1 MTWKGQTSGTRASTR
16 CIPRALLSMIIV
28 IWSAAGA
35 LAADRSPRSLVAEA
49 NQQIAAGDI
58 VKALQLLQQAASL
71 KPESPEIAYDLGVAH
86 YKAADYATAA
96 EYFLKSLAGS
106 DLGLEQKTRF
116 NLGNCAYAE
125 GLENQDDPKAALEK
139 FRIAADRF
147 REALQLDPKD
157 ADARAN
163 LERAGLMFRQM
174 KEEQQKQEQQKQDKR
189 QCSQPESQ
197 PSSQPEN
204 NAESQP
210 SSRPDNQKQKEGQKQ
225 QGEEQQGEEQKGE
238 EKEGEKQEG
247 KPQAAEEKQ
256 GEEGEEKQVQPAGE
270 QKSMNKEEA
279 ERLLQLIRDKE
290 RQRREAQYNENQ
302 KGRVREVPVDKD
314 W

>member
-1 MTWKGQTSGTRASTR
+1 MTPKGQTSGIRANTRR
-16 CIPRALLSMIIV
+16 IPRALLSMIILT
-28 IWSAAGA
+28 WSAAGV

-71 KPESPEIAYDLGVAH
+71 KPESPEITYDLGVAH
-86 YKAADYATAA
+86 YKAGDYATAA
-96 EYFLKSLAGS
+96 EYFLKALAGS
-106 DLGLEQKTRF
+106 NLGLEQKTRF

-125 GLENQDDPKAALEK
+125 GLKNQNDPKAALDK

-157 ADARAN
+157 VDARAN
-163 LERAGLMFRQM
+163 LERSGLMIRQM
-174 KEEQQKQEQQKQDKR
+174 KQEQQKQEQQKQDNQ

-204 NAESQP
+204 SPESQP
-210 SSRPDNQKQKEGQKQ
+210 SSKPENQDQQKGQ
-225 QGEEQQGEEQKGE
+225 EQQGEESKGE

-247 KPQAAEEKQ
+247 KPQAADEKQ
-256 GEEGEEKQVQPAGE
+256 GEEGEEKQAQPAAE